1 MYSSLTTGDT
11 TFQLQDAQSLKV
23 SLARQSELL
32 DGLSK
37 KIAALPV
44 DTDVPQMFN
53 LQNSIRRA
61 TTQYLKDNIL
71 VLPVLPTHSELE
83 KIKLDRLLRSTG
95 TDVARDGADVHVKRV
110 TVTTGW
116 SPANVPSEDV
126 SESLDDPLMEQMN
139 IVRNYIDQARK
150 AQRFEEVASLRENLK
165 MLKESYRKR
174 QRDNQRNE

>member
-23 SLARQSELL
+23 SLAKQSEIL
-32 DGLSK
+32 DSLSK

-44 DTDVPQMFN
+44 DTDVPQMFS

-61 TTQYLKDNIL
+61 TAQYLKDNIL
-71 VLPVLPTHSELE
+71 ALPVLPTHSELE
-83 KIKLDRLLRSTG
+83 KIKSDRLLRNTVVVQ
-95 TDVARDGADVHVKRV
+95 DNMNVHVKRI

-116 SPANVPSEDV
+116 SPANVPGEDS

-174 QRDNQRNE
+174 QKDNQRNE